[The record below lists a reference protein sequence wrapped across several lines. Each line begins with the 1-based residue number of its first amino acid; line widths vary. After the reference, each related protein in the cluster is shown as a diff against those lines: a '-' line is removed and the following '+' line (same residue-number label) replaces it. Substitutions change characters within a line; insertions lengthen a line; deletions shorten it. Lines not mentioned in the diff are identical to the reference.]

1 MGARERGGGTIVS
14 AGVNSIQRLAV
25 AASLFVVVA
34 CCLLLLGSPTAAAQ
48 APIAPDG
55 KTDATPPTT
64 PGATSMSAAEVK
76 PVAPVVWKRVPDAE
90 KKILAPL
97 EAEWPKLP
105 GAQQRQLLGAA
116 RHFPKLTPVEQERFR
131 ERLTAWSAL
140 TPEQRAAAR
149 DKYQTLTNLPTSK
162 QEELKARWQHDKQA
176 DKAAKDNAAAPA
188 AAK

>member
-1 MGARERGGGTIVS
+1 MS
-14 AGVNSIQRLAV
+14 AGMNSIQRLAA
-25 AASLFVVVA
+25 AASLFVVLA
-34 CCLLLLGSPTAAAQ
+34 CCLLLLGSPNAAAQ
-48 APIAPDG
+48 APIAADG
-55 KTDATPPTT
+55 KTDATPPTA
-64 PGATSMSAAEVK
+64 PGVTSTIPAEGK

-97 EAEWPKLP
+97 EAEWPKLA
-105 GAQQRQLLGAA
+105 GAQQRKLLGAA

-162 QEELKARWQHDKQA
+162 QEELKARWQNDKQA

-188 AAK
+188 PAK